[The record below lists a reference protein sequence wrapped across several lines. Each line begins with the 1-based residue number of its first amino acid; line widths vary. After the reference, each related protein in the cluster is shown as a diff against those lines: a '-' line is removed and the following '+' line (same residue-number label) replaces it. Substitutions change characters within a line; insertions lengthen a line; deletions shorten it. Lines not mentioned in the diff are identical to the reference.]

1 VVFLHPKGVFLRLYV
16 GGKFKNRKRA
26 FPFLLLFTQ
35 EREKKNNPILF
46 KSSPPQQKFKKK
58 PFLLKKPQKDSEHS
72 GTQNNSEP
80 TGNICLVLVQS
91 FSAGQLQ
98 RNIPQAFGPIV
109 CSSRKAETYNPS
121 YVSTK
126 PSIQTSQ
133 NLRSPTQQT
142 GLVPFF
148 ILSPHPL
155 RKREGTKEFAFAVW

>member
-1 VVFLHPKGVFLRLYV
+1 MLEASLRIE
-16 GGKFKNRKRA
+16 KE
-26 FPFLLLFTQ
+26 PFLF
-35 EREKKNNPILF
+35 F
-46 KSSPPQQKFKKK
+46 CSSPKSAKKRTTLSFSKAHRLNKNSKKK

-98 RNIPQAFGPIV
+98 RNIPQVFGPIV